1 MKGGSQFLLALVSD
15 WRVGILMKTFRS
27 IKIILGVT
35 LAVIYF
41 SCVIIAEGQTG
52 REASSS
58 EAGCTKK
65 YDRFRNRNTVMVEP
79 RTIYR
84 AGTDE
89 LKLGASAVVEGDQ
102 GAAPREVDL
111 LFDSTTSR
119 LRYGNSAVVR
129 FIVDGKRIEGSTAYK
144 MGGEAMRQVNEK
156 LRLTIPASRFLEVL
170 GGREVEM
177 QIGETEV
184 TLRREDLQRLR
195 DFATCAGLRATQ

>member
-1 MKGGSQFLLALVSD
+1 
-15 WRVGILMKTFRS
+15 MKTVRS
-27 IKIILGVT
+27 MKIMLGVT
-35 LAVIYF
+35 LAVIFASY
-41 SCVIIAEGQTG
+41 VINAAGQTG

-65 YDRFRNRNTVMVEP
+65 YDRFRNRNTVTVEP
-79 RTIYR
+79 RTVYR

-89 LKLGASAVVEGDQ
+89 LKLGASAVSEGDQ
-102 GAAPREVDL
+102 SAAPREVDL
-111 LFDSTTSR
+111 LFDSTISR
-119 LRYGNSAVVR
+119 LRYGNSAGVR
-129 FIVDGKRIEGSTAYK
+129 FIVDGKRIEGGTGYK

-195 DFATCAGLRATQ
+195 DFATCAGLRAAQ

>member
-1 MKGGSQFLLALVSD
+1 
-15 WRVGILMKTFRS
+15 MKTFRS

-35 LAVIYF
+35 LAFSFSSYVIN
-41 SCVIIAEGQTG
+41 AAGQTG

-65 YDRFRNRNTVMVEP
+65 YDRFRNRNTVTVEP

-89 LKLGASAVVEGDQ
+89 LKLGASAIAEGDKS
-102 GAAPREVDL
+102 AATREVDL

-119 LRYGNSAVVR
+119 LRYGNSAEVR
-129 FIVDGKRIEGSTAYK
+129 FIVDGKRFESGTAYK

-156 LRLTIPASRFLEVL
+156 LRLTIPASRFLEIL

-177 QIGETEV
+177 RIGETEV

>member
-1 MKGGSQFLLALVSD
+1 VYF
-15 WRVGILMKTFRS
+15 MKTFRS

-35 LAVIYF
+35 LAFSFSSYVIN
-41 SCVIIAEGQTG
+41 AAGQTR

-65 YDRFRNRNTVMVEP
+65 YDRFRNRNTMTVEP

-89 LKLGASAVVEGDQ
+89 LKLGASAIAEGDQ
-102 GAAPREVDL
+102 SAAPREVDL

-119 LRYGNSAVVR
+119 LRYGNSAEVR
-129 FIVDGKRIEGSTAYK
+129 FIVDGKRFEGGTAYK

-170 GGREVEM
+170 GGSEVEM
-177 QIGETEV
+177 QIGDTEV